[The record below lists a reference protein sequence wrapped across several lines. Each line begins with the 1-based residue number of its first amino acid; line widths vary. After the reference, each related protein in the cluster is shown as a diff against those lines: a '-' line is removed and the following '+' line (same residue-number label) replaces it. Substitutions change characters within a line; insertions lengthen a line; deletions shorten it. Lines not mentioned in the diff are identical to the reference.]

1 MEIIFGF
8 FALVVLGAIV
18 IGSVMLL
25 LFVARKMGF
34 INADTGG
41 GIRDLKIP
49 YFEKLGQ
56 SLITRFALV
65 ALLSVLMS
73 IPLSM
78 VEEVVRER
86 SQLYNSV
93 LNNIASTWGKQQ
105 KLSGPSLLIPYT
117 EKFITESILTDK
129 DGNERKVNK
138 TSYKQRTAI
147 VLPEVLNVD
156 SKLKSHER
164 TRGIYKSLVY
174 SADLS
179 LKGHFNR
186 PNIEGLSRYID
197 KIHWD
202 KAWVVLG
209 ISDTRAINKVSAL
222 QWADQAIDFE
232 PGTRIVSLIGQGFHA
247 PLVLNEGQQRFDYA
261 LDINLNGSGGFYFEP
276 FAKTTD
282 VKIVSD
288 WPHPSFQGSVLPSQ
302 REISDTGFEAQWSI
316 PHLARNFPQLWV
328 IEEQTFN
335 LREFSAGVNL
345 FEPVSLYSQITRTIK
360 YGILF
365 IALTYITFVIFELG
379 IKRRLHFVQYGVI
392 GLALTMFYLSLLSLA
407 EHIDFSRAYI
417 AAAALIS
424 TMISVYAYSAVR
436 SLSRAGLV
444 FLLLAGLYAILY
456 SLLKLEDYAL
466 LVGTVLLLVILA
478 VVMYFTR
485 HIGSNDDTS
494 SDDNLSYGVVIDDH
508 TDMDSA
514 VTTDEDTEL
523 DAK

>member
-8 FALVVLGAIV
+8 FALIVLGAIV
-18 IGSVMLL
+18 VGSVMLL

-34 INADTGG
+34 INAETAQNVRGF
-41 GIRDLKIP
+41 KIP
-49 YFEKLGQ
+49 YLETISQ
-56 SLITRFALV
+56 SLVTRFTLV

-73 IPLSM
+73 IPLNM
-78 VEEVVRER
+78 VDDIVRER
-86 SQLYNSV
+86 SRLYNSV
-93 LNNIASTWGKQQ
+93 INNISNTWGKQQ
-105 KLSGPSLLIPYT
+105 RLSGPSLLIPYT

-147 VLPEVLNVD
+147 VLPETVNID
-156 SKLKSHER
+156 SKMQGHER

-179 LKGHFNR
+179 IKGHFNR
-186 PNIEGLSRYID
+186 PDIEGISSYID

-222 QWADQAIDFE
+222 QWADQTLDFE
-232 PGTRIVSLIGQGFHA
+232 PGTRIVALIDQGFHA
-247 PLVLNEGQQRFDYA
+247 PLDLNENLQRFDYS
-261 LDINLNGSGGFYFEP
+261 LDLNLNGSGGFYFEP
-276 FAKTTD
+276 FAKTTN
-282 VKIVSD
+282 VNLSSD
-288 WPHPSFQGSVLPSQ
+288 WPHPSFQGSVLPGK
-302 REISDTGFEAQWSI
+302 REITDSGFEAHWSI
-316 PHLARNFPQLWV
+316 PHLARNYPQLWV
-328 IEEQTFN
+328 IEEQKFDIH
-335 LREFSAGVNL
+335 EFSAGVNL

-417 AAAALIS
+417 AAAGLIS
-424 TMISVYAYSAVR
+424 IMISLYAYSAVR
-436 SLSRAGLV
+436 SVSRAGLV
-444 FLLLAGLYAILY
+444 FLLLAALYTILY

-478 VVMYFTR
+478 TVMYFTR
-485 HIGSNDDTS
+485 HIGSGTQNNFEATPDDEVK
-494 SDDNLSYGVVIDDH
+494 LSKTGII
-508 TDMDSA
+508 A
-514 VTTDEDTEL
+514 EL
-523 DAK
+523 NEQEEGR